1 MKIVNIEPHYLEFLY
16 SIDARVPKE
25 HKETGRRLRPF
36 VGVVFSVDK
45 VLYFAPLSS
54 PKPKHLKL
62 PNKALDIYKIDNG
75 SLGVINFINMV
86 PVKNENV
93 IEIDIN
99 ALPEQDLTDK
109 QYKNLL
115 VKQIICIRKNENQI
129 KRKAKA
135 LYNMVVYKRGSIK
148 LLARCCDFAELERAA
163 DLYKQEK

>member
-1 MKIVNIEPHYLEFLY
+1 MKIVNIEPQYLEFLY
-16 SIDARVPKE
+16 SIDSHVPKE
-25 HKETGRRLRPF
+25 HKEEGRRLRPF

-75 SLGVINFINMV
+75 YLGVVNFNNMV

-93 IEIDIN
+93 IELDIN

-109 QYKNLL
+109 RYKNLL
-115 VKQIICIRKNENQI
+115 LKQIICIRKNEKQI

-135 LYNMVVYKRGSIK
+135 
-148 LLARCCDFAELERAA
+148 
-163 DLYKQEK
+163 

>member
-1 MKIVNIEPHYLEFLY
+1 
-16 SIDARVPKE
+16 
-25 HKETGRRLRPF
+25 
-36 VGVVFSVDK
+36 
-45 VLYFAPLSS
+45 
-54 PKPKHLKL
+54 
-62 PNKALDIYKIDNG
+62 
-75 SLGVINFINMV
+75 MV

>member
-1 MKIVNIEPHYLEFLY
+1 MKIVNIEPQYLEFLY
-16 SIDARVPKE
+16 SIDSHVPKE
-25 HKETGRRLRPF
+25 HKEEGRRLRPF

-75 SLGVINFINMV
+75 SLGVINFNNMV

-93 IEIDIN
+93 IELDIN

-109 QYKNLL
+109 RYKNLL
-115 VKQIICIRKNENQI
+115 LKQIICIRKNEKQI
-129 KRKAKA
+129 KRKER
-135 LYNMVVYKRGSIK
+135 LYIRW
-148 LLARCCDFAELERAA
+148 
-163 DLYKQEK
+163 